1 MVDLLK
7 LVLFIAIVSSIFF
20 IKSPIVLIIVSVALI
35 VLIGILRIDF
45 SVLIKAFIKLLPL
58 LLITFLF
65 NWLLA
70 DLSEGIII
78 LSRLLIC
85 LCMTFVFAKLT
96 TPMSIA
102 NGIEI
107 FFAPLRLFK
116 VDTKYI
122 SLMISIA
129 ICMIPIFLKE
139 IRTTLKSIEAKGQRA
154 SIKNI
159 KIFLRPLLISLMR
172 KTNEMEKS
180 LISKAYK

>member
-20 IKSPIVLIIVSVALI
+20 IKSPIILIIVSVALI

-58 LLITFLF
+58 LLITFLL

-107 FFAPLRLFK
+107 LFSPPRLFK